1 MQPFHRRH
9 VHVTRPRQGD
19 LPIPRSPQHP
29 PLPRRSPARIARA
42 LRILGISLTVLVLVE
57 RIVFTTL
64 FVEPFGNGAGTEAV
78 GSWLL
83 AFLLGAGPFL
93 VLLIVLAIARP
104 AGLIWW
110 AAVVFTVLA
119 GAFGIVADVD
129 MLTLDDPLA
138 GVGLFVLAVV
148 LWAALVVVGLVVG
161 VVAMLLHRRRGRA
174 PGPADRALGP
184 DDRAT
189 RPTPTGNSFDTE

>member
-1 MQPFHRRH
+1 MRAQISGHWW
-9 VHVTRPRQGD
+9 RP
-19 LPIPRSPQHP
+19 
-29 PLPRRSPARIARA
+29 
-42 LRILGISLTVLVLVE
+42 LGAEWTAQTAGL
-57 RIVFTTL
+57 FTTL
-64 FVEPFGNGAGTEAV
+64 FVEPFGHGAGTEAV

-110 AAVVFTVLA
+110 AAVAFTVLA
-119 GAFGIVADVD
+119 GAFGIVVDVD
-129 MLTLDDPLA
+129 MLTLEDPLA
-138 GVGLFVLAVV
+138 GLGLFVLAAV
-148 LWAALVVVGLVVG
+148 LWAALAVVGLVVG
-161 VVAMLLHRRRGRA
+161 AVAVLVRRRRERA
-174 PGPADRALGP
+174 DDPDDRALGP